1 MFKQITFRVLLLISA
16 LLLVVKPLIGFT
28 LYHQAK
34 AQGENEFIT
43 VIKAFSKRK
52 QEYLDWVETSEGSII
67 CNGMSAVVGRI
78 RTLLIFHFSNF
89 FSPSV
94 GKNPKNNFL
103 SQLFS
108 PFERLYLL
116 YLRLTL

>member
-16 LLLVVKPLIGFT
+16 LLLIVKPLIGFT

-52 QEYLDWVETSEGSII
+52 QEYLDWVETSERGIV
-67 CNGMSAVVGRI
+67 CRDMSSVVGRI

-94 GKNPKNNFL
+94 GKKPTNNFL
-103 SQLFS
+103 SQLIN
-108 PFERLYLL
+108 PFGRLYLL
-116 YLRLTL
+116 HLRLTL

>member
-89 FSPSV
+89 SSPSV
-94 GKNPKNNFL
+94 GKNPTNNFL

-116 YLRLTL
+116 HLRLTL